1 MKKNT
6 WGLASAVMFLVLLG
20 TEALLGFLIWKLDMV
35 PVKYFAVLLGMFLL
49 ADALLFLLRRRRKQG
64 KWSKAE
70 KPLRQ
75 IVAAVLC
82 GVLAVCCCF
91 GAYAVMKLNQTISAV
106 TKGTN
111 VSAVIQVYVLQEDSA
126 QTLEDAA
133 GYTFGYTDTMD
144 WKNTEETLLE
154 LQNAFGGEVNTE
166 NYLTP
171 FAMIDALYNGEVQAI
186 ILNQSYVSILEG
198 LEEYS
203 DFSERVRSLHEHAV
217 MMEPSEEKPQIDA
230 GKVAEEPFVLYLS
243 GSDTRSTMLDT
254 SRSDVNILAAV
265 NPSTKQILLVN
276 TPRDYYVAN
285 PAGGGAMDKL
295 THCGNY
301 GTQCSMDALA
311 ALYNEDI
318 EYYAQINFTGFETLI
333 DAIGGVTVNSET
345 SFSAQGYYF
354 QEGENELDGAAAL
367 AFARERYAL
376 AGGDNDRGK
385 NQMRVITGV
394 IQKLASGA
402 LLANYSQILD
412 SLEGMFATNF
422 PMEAVARLVKMQ
434 LEDMASWNI
443 VSYAVTGYNGEET
456 TYSTP
461 GLYCYVMY
469 PDEETVEHATEL
481 IDMVMA
487 GEILPNE

>member
-1 MKKNT
+1 
-6 WGLASAVMFLVLLG
+6 
-20 TEALLGFLIWKLDMV
+20 
-35 PVKYFAVLLGMFLL
+35 
-49 ADALLFLLRRRRKQG
+49 
-64 KWSKAE
+64 
-70 KPLRQ
+70 
-75 IVAAVLC
+75 
-82 GVLAVCCCF
+82 
-91 GAYAVMKLNQTISAV
+91 
-106 TKGTN
+106 
-111 VSAVIQVYVLQEDSA
+111 
-126 QTLEDAA
+126 
-133 GYTFGYTDTMD
+133 
-144 WKNTEETLLE
+144 
-154 LQNAFGGEVNTE
+154 
-166 NYLTP
+166 
-171 FAMIDALYNGEVQAI
+171 
-186 ILNQSYVSILEG
+186 
-198 LEEYS
+198 
-203 DFSERVRSLHEHAV
+203 
-217 MMEPSEEKPQIDA
+217 
-230 GKVAEEPFVLYLS
+230 
-243 GSDTRSTMLDT
+243 
-254 SRSDVNILAAV
+254 
-265 NPSTKQILLVN
+265 
-276 TPRDYYVAN
+276 
-285 PAGGGAMDKL
+285 MDKL